1 MKMISFISKGSN
13 NVSFTYTI
21 KKEEENMKDKIRN
34 RKKLLL
40 VIIIITVLAI
50 LFLSGFSLGKAYSK
64 TDIQG
69 ISKIAEPILDVENGS
84 KIQIN
89 NKNTEG
95 NYEFKVKNFKQDDNR
110 TILTDVGM
118 NYYIEVLNTPHEAI
132 ELELY
137 RGDEKIDLVQNKTKT
152 FFMSKDIEQ
161 EDSYIMKIKYNKNLN
176 KSMSDIMQEL
186 QIKVHAEQEK
196 A

>member
-1 MKMISFISKGSN
+1 
-13 NVSFTYTI
+13 
-21 KKEEENMKDKIRN
+21 MKDKIKN

-161 EDSYIMKIKYNKNLN
+161 EDSYILKIKYNKNLN

>member
-1 MKMISFISKGSN
+1 
-13 NVSFTYTI
+13 
-21 KKEEENMKDKIRN
+21 MKDKIKN

-196 A
+196 T

>member
-1 MKMISFISKGSN
+1 
-13 NVSFTYTI
+13 
-21 KKEEENMKDKIRN
+21 MKDKIRN

-40 VIIIITVLAI
+40 VIIIMTVLAI

-161 EDSYIMKIKYNKNLN
+161 EDSYILKIKYNKNLN

>member
-1 MKMISFISKGSN
+1 
-13 NVSFTYTI
+13 
-21 KKEEENMKDKIRN
+21 MKDKIRN

>member
-1 MKMISFISKGSN
+1 
-13 NVSFTYTI
+13 
-21 KKEEENMKDKIRN
+21 MKDKIRN

-95 NYEFKVKNFKQDDNR
+95 NYEFKIKNFKQDDNR

-161 EDSYIMKIKYNKNLN
+161 EDSYILKIKYNKNLN

>member
-1 MKMISFISKGSN
+1 MKN
-13 NVSFTYTI
+13 
-21 KKEEENMKDKIRN
+21 KIPN

-40 VIIIITVLAI
+40 SIIIITVLAI

-69 ISKIAEPILDVENGS
+69 ISQIAEPILNVENGS
-84 KIQIN
+84 KIQIS

-95 NYEFKVKNFKQDDNR
+95 NYEFKVKNFKQDDNG
-110 TILTDVGM
+110 TTLTDVEM

-137 RGDEKIDLVQNKTKT
+137 RGDEKIDLIQNKTKT
-152 FFMSKDIEQ
+152 FFMPKDIEK
-161 EDSYIMKIKYNKNLN
+161 EDSYVMKIKYNKNLN

>member
-1 MKMISFISKGSN
+1 
-13 NVSFTYTI
+13 
-21 KKEEENMKDKIRN
+21 MKDKIRN

-196 A
+196 T

>member
-1 MKMISFISKGSN
+1 
-13 NVSFTYTI
+13 
-21 KKEEENMKDKIRN
+21 MKDKIRN

-118 NYYIEVLNTPHEAI
+118 NYYIEVLNIPHEAI

-196 A
+196 T